1 MKTIHSY
8 SRYGAV
14 IGVFAEWHPTVF
26 KILTALASGGDVGMA
41 YLSKFTTQTMK
52 ELGETG
58 HDLKEG
64 ENDLL
69 SSLLAKHQR
78 NPEVFTI
85 ADVHHHTLSNVVGG
99 AETTGITL
107 SAAVYYLWKN
117 PRTLSKLR
125 QELDARR
132 SAGKF
137 QDFVTVKDV
146 AGCRY
151 LQAVIKETLRLF
163 PGNGFGLTRLIPQGG
178 LTLAGRYFPEGV
190 CLCR

>member
-26 KILTALASGGDVGMA
+26 KMLTALASGGDVGMA
-41 YLSKFTTQTMK
+41 YLSKFTTQTIK

-137 QDFVTVKDV
+137 QDFVTVK
-146 AGCRY
+146 GM
-151 LQAVIKETLRLF
+151 
-163 PGNGFGLTRLIPQGG
+163 
-178 LTLAGRYFPEGV
+178 
-190 CLCR
+190 